1 MGLYV
6 AKIDDQTSQSPN
18 IRFRDLHVTM
28 YNTEKTKGKKRKKR
42 EHTQRR
48 ITIMS
53 LIFEVATSFGQSGK
67 ITNYITTNEL
77 RIEDEMKLD
86 GC

>member
-6 AKIDDQTSQSPN
+6 AKIDGQTSQSPN
-18 IRFRDLHVTM
+18 IRLRDLHVTM
-28 YNTEKTKGKKRKKR
+28 YNTEKAKGEKKR
-42 EHTQRR
+42 EQTQRR

-77 RIEDEMKLD
+77 GIEDEM
-86 GC
+86 

>member
-6 AKIDDQTSQSPN
+6 AKIDGQMSQSPN

-28 YNTEKTKGKKRKKR
+28 YNTEKAKEKKKR
-42 EHTQRR
+42 EQTQRR

-77 RIEDEMKLD
+77 GIEDEMKPD